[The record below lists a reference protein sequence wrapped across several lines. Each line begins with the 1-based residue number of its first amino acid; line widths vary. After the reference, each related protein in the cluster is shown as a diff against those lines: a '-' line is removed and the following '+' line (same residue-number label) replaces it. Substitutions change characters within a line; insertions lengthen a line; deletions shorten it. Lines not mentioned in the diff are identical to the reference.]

1 MNRKLRG
8 SIILILAT
16 IIWGST
22 FIGQRVAMAQM
33 GPFTFQ
39 AIRCFLAVVALIP
52 VSAFFDRFQ
61 KDGKTFLQRWAD
73 PKLWKGGI
81 LCGIALF
88 IACNLQQVGIVD
100 TDAGKTAFLTA
111 MYIVMVPIIGIFRK
125 QKPSIMIPISVVLAV
140 AGLYFLSCAGVSQIS
155 TSDLLLIGCAIAFAF
170 QITFVDIYV
179 GQVDPVRLNTVQV
192 AVCTLLSSIV
202 AVSTETVTWQA
213 IGSCWLPLCYA
224 GFMSMGAAYC
234 MQIFGQKDLEPA
246 GASLIMSLES
256 VFAVLFGVVLLHET
270 MTQWEILGCVLL
282 FAAVVLSQI
291 NIPKKKKAKV

>member
-1 MNRKLRG
+1 MNKKLRG

-39 AIRCFLAVVALIP
+39 AIRCCLAVAALIP
-52 VSAFFDRFQ
+52 VSAFFDRFK
-61 KDGKTFLQRWAD
+61 KDGSTFIKRWAD

-81 LCGIALF
+81 LCGITLF

-111 MYIVMVPIIGIFRK
+111 MYIVLVPIIGVFRK
-125 QKPSIMIPISVVLAV
+125 QTPSVMIPVSVVLAV
-140 AGLYFLSCAGVSQIS
+140 AGLYFLSCVGVTRIS
-155 TSDLLLIGCAIAFAF
+155 TSDLLLIGCAVAFAF
-170 QITFVDIYV
+170 QITLVDIYV

-202 AVSTETVTWQA
+202 AISTETVTWQA

-282 FAAVVLSQI
+282 FVAVILSQVS
-291 NIPKKKKAKV
+291 IPRKSKSKI